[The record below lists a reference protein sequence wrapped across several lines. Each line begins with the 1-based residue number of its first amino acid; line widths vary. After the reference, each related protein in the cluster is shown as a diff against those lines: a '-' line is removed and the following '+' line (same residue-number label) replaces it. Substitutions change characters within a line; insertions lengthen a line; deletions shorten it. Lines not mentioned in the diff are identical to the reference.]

1 MTTAPPSSRPHAV
14 GAAASHRSGAA
25 AFAELLDLLRP
36 VPQGRSSYRA
46 EAPLVTWGAPYGGL
60 LVAQALAAA
69 SATVRPGLWVRSLHA
84 YFVQA
89 GDGGAATDVDVHT
102 AHEGRSSA
110 WRTVEVIQSE
120 RLLLRAEM
128 LFATDADGPSHAQA
142 PPFAGAPEDLVNVGE
157 ELAGFDDTFRPWT
170 TTSPFDLRYV
180 SPPPRLAL
188 DREPR
193 STTWLRAAAP
203 VPDDRALAAALL
215 AYASDLCMLDA
226 CLRPHGLW
234 FGPGS
239 ATGFSL
245 DHSMWFHAPARLDDW
260 LVVDQT
266 SPGMR
271 GGRGLSTAQ
280 VHAHDGELLAT
291 VSQLGSIRPAGPTPQ
306 RDPRPDRQERP

>member
-1 MTTAPPSSRPHAV
+1 MTTAPLSSRARAV
-14 GAAASHRSGAA
+14 GAAASSGSGAA

-46 EAPLVTWGAPYGGL
+46 EAPSVTWGAPYGGL

-89 GDGGAATDVDVHT
+89 GDGGAPTDIDVHT

-128 LFATDADGPSHAQA
+128 LFATDSDGPSHATA
-142 PPFAGAPEDLVNVGE
+142 PPEAGDPAAFPNVGD

-170 TTSPFDLRYV
+170 ATSPFDLRYAT
-180 SPPPRLAL
+180 PPPRLAL

-193 STTWLRAAAP
+193 STTWVRTAAP
-203 VPDDRALAAALL
+203 APDDRALAAALL
-215 AYASDLCMLDA
+215 AYASDLCLLDS

-234 FGPGS
+234 FGSGS

-245 DHSMWFHAPARLDDW
+245 DHSMWFHGPARLDDW

-280 VHAHDGELLAT
+280 MHARDGELLAT
-291 VSQLGSIRPAGPTPQ
+291 ATQLGSIRPAAPTP
-306 RDPRPDRQERP
+306 RHAPRPDRQERR